1 MTKKNIGII
10 VGSLRKGSFSRSIA
24 NALIELAPEPLA
36 THIVEI
42 GNLPLYNQD
51 MDDEGNTPE
60 SYPQFRKEIA
70 ALDGV
75 LFVTPEYNRS
85 MPAVLKNA
93 LDVASRP
100 YGQNQWNGKP
110 GAIVSVSMFPP
121 FFAPLHSCRGSLLR
135 TESPVLFRSLRTG
148 LLYRFSRG
156 CQRAG
161 PVFRS
166 QTPNGKRLFNRTFSA
181 HTNLRFLRNFFR
193 NIHNTVKYLPIIYYR
208 SRFPFYN
215 VLL

>member
-10 VGSLRKGSFSRSIA
+10 IGSLRKGSFSRSIA
-24 NALIELAPEPLA
+24 NALIELAPEALA
-36 THIVEI
+36 AHIVEI
-42 GNLPLYNQD
+42 GNLQLYNQD

-110 GAIVSVSMFPP
+110 GAIVSVSMGAMGGMAANLALRQPMVFLNV
-121 FFAPLHSCRGSLLR
+121 PLMQQPEAYIGKAQDLLDDKGVLVN
-135 TESPVLFRSLRTG
+135 EST
-148 LLYRFSRG
+148 
-156 CQRAG
+156 RAFLQNYMEAYAEWVKTLS
-161 PVFRS
+161 P
-166 QTPNGKRLFNRTFSA
+166 KR
-181 HTNLRFLRNFFR
+181 
-193 NIHNTVKYLPIIYYR
+193 
-208 SRFPFYN
+208 
-215 VLL
+215 

>member
-10 VGSLRKGSFSRSIA
+10 IGSLRKGSFSRSVA
-24 NALIELAPEPLA
+24 NALIELAPEALA
-36 THIVEI
+36 AHIVEI

-60 SYPQFRKEIA
+60 SYTQFRKEIA

-100 YGQNQWNGKP
+100 YGQNQ
-110 GAIVSVSMFPP
+110 
-121 FFAPLHSCRGSLLR
+121 
-135 TESPVLFRSLRTG
+135 
-148 LLYRFSRG
+148 
-156 CQRAG
+156 
-161 PVFRS
+161 
-166 QTPNGKRLFNRTFSA
+166 
-181 HTNLRFLRNFFR
+181 
-193 NIHNTVKYLPIIYYR
+193 
-208 SRFPFYN
+208 
-215 VLL
+215 